1 MVTFL
6 PSERPRFIFIH
17 WERWPLTGPRYR
29 FSDSLLLTRLI
40 PATEAKSRFGELL
53 ESAPKDPVEISKKGR
68 RVTVALSV
76 ETFQELKEKAEEKS
90 EAAKID
96 GILNGIKRP
105 SLRTSRWTNRVIAI
119 ISTKNTPEDSKFIE
133 QLLKPQGGKL

>member
-53 ESAPKDPVEISKKGR
+53 ESAPKEPVEISKKGR
-68 RVTVALSV
+68 TVAVVLSV

-90 EAAKID
+90 EAPEID
-96 GILNGIKRP
+96 GILNWIERP
-105 SLRTSRWTNRVIAI
+105 PLSEQADGRTGLLRSPRRKIRMKIA
-119 ISTKNTPEDSKFIE
+119 SSSNNC
-133 QLLKPQGGKL
+133 

>member
-1 MVTFL
+1 MIG
-6 PSERPRFIFIH
+6 S
-17 WERWPLTGPRYR
+17 RYR

-40 PATEAKSRFGELL
+40 PATEAKSCFGELL

-68 RVTVALSV
+68 TVAVVLSV

-105 SLRTSRWTNRVIAI
+105 PLRTIRWTNRVIAI
-119 ISTKNTPEDSKFIE
+119 PSTKNTPEDSKIHRPIAKTPRGLSMTAWGKALGVITVRIE
-133 QLLKPQGGKL
+133 P